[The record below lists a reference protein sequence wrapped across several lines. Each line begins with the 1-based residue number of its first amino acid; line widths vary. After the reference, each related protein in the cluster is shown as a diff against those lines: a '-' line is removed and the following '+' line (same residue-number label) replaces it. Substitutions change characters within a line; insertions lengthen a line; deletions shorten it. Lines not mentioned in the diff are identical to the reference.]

1 MRAKSDATLHGDVL
15 AALQFEPSLNET
27 RIAINVRKGVITLL
41 GKVDSYADKAT
52 AERVVRRV
60 DGVRGIANDLDVELP
75 EHHQRTDTDL
85 AQSAL
90 DALRWDVT
98 VPSGGLQVKVEKG
111 WLTLSGE
118 VEWHF
123 QKRHAEDAV
132 RRLRGLRGVINLIT
146 VKPRL
151 TATDVKRR
159 IEDAFERNA
168 RIHAGG
174 IRVEVDGN
182 RVTLTGTASTLAE
195 MREAEAAAWAAAG
208 VTEVVNKVEVSEAA
222 RAA

>member
-1 MRAKSDATLHGDVL
+1 MRSKSDATLHGDVL

-27 RIAINVRKGVITLL
+27 RIAINVRKGVVTLL

-60 DGVRGIANDLDVELP
+60 DGVRGIANDLEVEVP
-75 EHHQRTDTDL
+75 EHHVRTDTDV

-98 VPSGGLQVKVEKG
+98 VPAQALQVKVEKG

-146 VKPRL
+146 VKARL
-151 TATDVKRR
+151 TAVDIKRK
-159 IEDAFERNA
+159 IEGAFERNA

-174 IRVEVDGN
+174 IRVEVDGS
-182 RVTLTGTASTLAE
+182 RVTLTGMAATLGE

-208 VTEVVNKVEVSEAA
+208 VTEVVNTIQVSEAQPA
-222 RAA
+222 

>member
-27 RIAINVRKGVITLL
+27 RIAINVRKGVVTLL

-60 DGVRGIANDLDVELP
+60 DGVRGIANDLDVEVP
-75 EHHQRTDTDL
+75 ERHQRTDTDV

-98 VPSGGLQVKVEKG
+98 VPAQALQVKVEKG

-132 RRLRGLRGVINLIT
+132 RRLRGLRGVINLVT
-146 VKPRL
+146 VKPQL
-151 TATDVKRR
+151 TAIDVKRK

-174 IRVEVDGN
+174 IQVEVEAN
-182 RVTLTGTASTLAE
+182 RITLTGTASSLTE
-195 MREAEAAAWAAAG
+195 MREAEAAAWAAPG
-208 VTEVVNKVEVSEAA
+208 VTEVANKIQVSEAQPG
-222 RAA
+222 

>member
-27 RIAINVRKGVITLL
+27 RIAINVRKGVVTLL

-60 DGVRGIANDLDVELP
+60 DGVRGIANDLDVEVP
-75 EHHQRTDTDL
+75 ERHQRTDTDV

-98 VPSGGLQVKVEKG
+98 VPAQMLQVKVEKG

-132 RRLRGLRGVINLIT
+132 RRLRGLRGVINLVT
-146 VKPRL
+146 VKPQL
-151 TATDVKRR
+151 TALDVKRK

-174 IRVEVDGN
+174 IRVEVEAN
-182 RVTLTGTASTLAE
+182 RITLTGTASSLTE
-195 MREAEAAAWAAAG
+195 MREAEAAAWAAPG
-208 VTEVVNKVEVSEAA
+208 VTEVANKIQVSEAQSG
-222 RAA
+222 

>member
-27 RIAINVRKGVITLL
+27 RIAINVRKGVVTLL

-60 DGVRGIANDLDVELP
+60 DGVRGIANDLDVEVP
-75 EHHQRTDTDL
+75 ERHQRTDTDV

-98 VPSGGLQVKVEKG
+98 VPAQALQVKVEKG

-132 RRLRGLRGVINLIT
+132 RRLRGLRGVINLVT
-146 VKPRL
+146 VKPQL
-151 TATDVKRR
+151 TALDVKRK

-174 IRVEVDGN
+174 IQVVVEAN
-182 RVTLTGTASTLAE
+182 RITLTGTASSLTE
-195 MREAEAAAWAAAG
+195 MREAEAAAWAAPG
-208 VTEVVNKVEVSEAA
+208 VTEVANEIQVSEAQPG
-222 RAA
+222 